1 MTVTW
6 IILVSNQSVFAYSPT
21 WADINLWYELSERLI
36 WRLQQNQWDTETYDR
51 IEQWL
56 ARAKSRISW
65 NEQYSYIFQLTSD
78 TVYDINK
85 KAENDAYFALT
96 KKFRQNN
103 SLTMQTEYDQP
114 TNLSQC
120 FKHYP
125 MVDEYARKTNKP
137 TPLILAMRYIESSCA
152 MENPG
157 NRDGLFQII
166 NNDYE
171 PWKID
176 RAWLL
181 SQLEDFANFMDNK
194 WNWYY
199 SRNPNVPRE
208 LSYTSFTF
216 DALQTFSAL
225 YNWYDVASGIRN
237 YPLKNGN
244 SYYFLWNFNA
254 EYKWKRDGLLMFFLK
269 LSKLEA
275 EYFGK

>member
-6 IILVSNQSVFAYSPT
+6 IILVSNQSVFAYSPVAT
-21 WADINLWYELSERLI
+21 DINLWYELSERLI
-36 WRLQQNQWDTETYDR
+36 GRLQQNQWDTAIYDR

-56 ARAKSRISW
+56 ANAKSRISS
-65 NEQYSYIFQLTSD
+65 NERYSYIFQLASD
-78 TVYDINK
+78 TFYDINK
-85 KAENDAYFALT
+85 KNQNDAYFALT

-181 SQLEDFANFMDNK
+181 SQLEDFARFMDNK

-199 SRNPNVPRE
+199 SRNKDAPRE
-208 LSYTSFTF
+208 LWYTSFTY
-216 DALQTFSAL
+216 DALQTFAAL
-225 YNWYDVASGIRN
+225 YNGIDLKSWIYK
-237 YPLKNGN
+237 YPLSPWA
-244 SYYFLWNFNA
+244 SYYFLWNFNE